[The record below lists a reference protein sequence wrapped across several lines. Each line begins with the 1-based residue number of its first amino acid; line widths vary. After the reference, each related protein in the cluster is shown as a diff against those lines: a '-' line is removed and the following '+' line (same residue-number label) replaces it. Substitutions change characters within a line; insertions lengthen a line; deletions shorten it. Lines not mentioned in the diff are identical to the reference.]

1 MKITSQLIE
10 RFLIDQCTPEEAEA
24 VYQYFKQQS
33 GKLEDYLPEA
43 EWQRITRQDRD
54 TKDTPTK
61 HIVKKLPSVYHLPT
75 TKSKIPSFKKWTL
88 ALYVVTLIAT
98 VTLPYVK
105 CTGQVLHFNSRL
117 CLYRANQSVT
127 QMAVDAGPKQS
138 WGHWSGHHN
147 LMNLPAVPAFT
158 RIVNTHSVYFMEL
171 PEDLFKKKAVPPMQF
186 VYNSKKQPG
195 EAIYRSLIPGGRAPV
210 SQLIIQGASHQILR
224 SDPP

>member
-10 RFLIDQCTPEEAEA
+10 QFLIDQCTPEEAEA
-24 VYQYFKQQS
+24 VYQYFKRQP

-43 EWQRITRQDRD
+43 EWQRFTSQDRN
-54 TKDTPTK
+54 TKHTPTK
-61 HIVKKLPSVYHLPT
+61 HIVKKLPAVYHLPT
-75 TKSKIPSFKKWTL
+75 TKSKIPSLNKWTL

-98 VTLPYVK
+98 VTLLYVK

-117 CLYRANQSVT
+117 CLCRTNQSVT
-127 QMAVDAGPKQS
+127 QMAVDAGRKQS
-138 WGHWSGHHN
+138 WDHRSEHHN
-147 LMNLPAVPAFT
+147 LMNLPAVPTLT

-171 PEDLFKKKAVPPMQF
+171 PEDLFKKKAVPSMQF

-195 EAIYRSLIPGGRAPV
+195 EAIYRSLIPGGGAPV
-210 SQLIIQGASHQILR
+210 SQLIKQGTSPQILR